1 MYSLILTKSKQILL
15 ACLSILW
22 FNTTSYAQDSI
33 SLPAAYHTEDY
44 LPYLKGYS
52 IGVIS
57 NQTST
62 IGTTHLVDSLVNSG
76 IEIKIVFAPEHG
88 FRGNI
93 DAGEYVKDGIDR
105 KTGLPIISLY
115 GKNKKPK
122 PEQIKD
128 LDILLFD
135 IQDVGARFY
144 TYLSTLHY
152 IMEAAAEANIK
163 VIVLDRPNP
172 NAHYID
178 GPILKSENSSFVGL
192 HPVPIV
198 YGMTIGEYAKMIN
211 GQGWLKNGQKC
222 NLQVIPLKN
231 YDRNIR
237 YELPI
242 RPSPNLPNSQSIA
255 LYPSLCLFEG
265 TPISAGRGTEQQFQ
279 IFGSPDLDSKRYG
292 FTFIP
297 ESNVGAKY
305 PKFKG
310 ELCFGKDLSTYTP
323 PNKIE
328 LQWLI
333 NTYKQYNNDSFFT
346 EFFDKLAGN
355 TSLKEKI
362 ISGMNAEEIRES
374 WKPDLQ
380 DFELIRSKYLIY
392 P

>member
-1 MYSLILTKSKQILL
+1 MYSLILVKSKQIFL

-22 FNTTSYAQDSI
+22 FSFTSHAQDNA
-33 SLPAAYHTEDY
+33 SLPAAHHTEDY
-44 LPYLKGYS
+44 LPYLKGFS
-52 IGVIS
+52 IGVVS
-57 NQTST
+57 NQTSN
-62 IGTTHLVDSLVNSG
+62 IGTTHLVDSLVSSG
-76 IEIKIVFAPEHG
+76 INIKTVFAPEHG

-93 DAGEYVKDGIDR
+93 DAGEYVKDGKDS

-122 PEQIKD
+122 PEQIED
-128 LDILLFD
+128 IDILVFD

-178 GPILKSENSSFVGL
+178 GPILKTENSSFIGL

-211 GQGWLKNGQKC
+211 GEGWLQNEQKC
-222 NLQVIPLKN
+222 DLQVIPLKN
-231 YDRNIR
+231 YNRNTT
-237 YELPI
+237 YELPV
-242 RPSPNLPNSQSIA
+242 RPSPNLPNAQSIA

-265 TPISAGRGTEQQFQ
+265 TPVSAGRGTEQQFQ
-279 IFGSPDLDSKRYG
+279 IFGSPDLDSEMYSYT
-292 FTFIP
+292 FTP
-297 ESNVGAKY
+297 QANLGAKY

-310 ELCFGKDLSTYTP
+310 ELCFGENLSAYTA
-323 PNKIE
+323 PNQIE

-333 NTYKQYNNDSFFT
+333 NAYKQYNKDSFFT
-346 EFFDKLAGN
+346 PFFDKLAGN
-355 TSLKEKI
+355 TELKKKI
-362 ISGMNAEEIRES
+362 ISGMSAEKIRES
-374 WKPDLQ
+374 WKSDLQ
-380 DFELIRSKYLIY
+380 DFQVIRSKYLIY

>member
-1 MYSLILTKSKQILL
+1 MYSLILIKSKQILL

-22 FNTTSYAQDSI
+22 FSATSYAQESNSI
-33 SLPAAYHTEDY
+33 PAANHTEDY
-44 LPYLKGYS
+44 LPFLKGFS
-52 IGVIS
+52 IGVVS
-57 NQTST
+57 NQTSN
-62 IGTTHLVDSLVNSG
+62 IGTTHLVDSLVSLG
-76 IEIKIVFAPEHG
+76 INIKTVFAPEHG

-93 DAGEYVKDGIDR
+93 DAGEYVKDGKDS

-122 PEQIKD
+122 PEQIED

-152 IMEAAAEANIK
+152 IMEAAAEADIK

-178 GPILKSENSSFVGL
+178 GPILKAENSSFIGL

-211 GQGWLKNGQKC
+211 GEGWLQNEQKC
-222 NLQVIPLKN
+222 DLRVIPLKN
-231 YDRNIR
+231 YNRNNA
-237 YELPI
+237 YELPV
-242 RPSPNLPNSQSIA
+242 RPSPNLPNAQSIA

-265 TPISAGRGTEQQFQ
+265 TPVSAGRGTEQQFQ
-279 IFGSPDLDSKRYG
+279 IFGSPDLDSELYTYT
-292 FTFIP
+292 FTP
-297 ESNVGAKY
+297 QANLGAKY

-310 ELCFGKDLSTYTP
+310 ERCFGKDLSTYTP

-333 NTYKQYNNDSFFT
+333 NAYKQYDNKSFFT
-346 EFFDKLAGN
+346 PFFDKLAGN
-355 TSLKEKI
+355 TSLKKKI
-362 ISGMNAEEIRES
+362 ISGMSAEKIRES
-374 WKPDLQ
+374 WKSDLQ
-380 DFELIRSKYLIY
+380 DFQVIRSKYLIY